1 MKQKIYITLS
11 GLCFASMIA
20 AASSTGIDS
29 AYFLWLAIQII
40 VSAFGFVWFA
50 YKADTC
56 TT

>member
-11 GLCFASMIA
+11 GLCFASMLA